1 MARMVWALFCE
12 HHSTDN
18 KGRNTYTSV
27 FDNMSIRIRAQG
39 GQPVPTE
46 PLPFAIPSSP
56 FVLAVHVTGA
66 PEGHQCA
73 LRVKG
78 PDGLRIGPELSGR
91 LTANPNGRYNWHV
104 GFTNGI
110 PVMKSGLYSFEIM
123 LDEEKL
129 GEAELPIS
137 LDLG

>member
-18 KGRNTYTSV
+18 RGRNTYTSV
-27 FDNMSIRIRAQG
+27 FDNMTIKIRAKAG
-39 GQPVPTE
+39 GPSPTE
-46 PLPFAIPSSP
+46 PLPSPIPSSP
-56 FVLAVHVTGA
+56 FVLAVHVTGD
-66 PEGHQCA
+66 PGEHQCA

-78 PDGLRIGPELSGR
+78 PDGLAIGPEVSGR
-91 LTANPNGRYNWHV
+91 LAANPNGRYNWHI

-110 PVMKSGLYSFEIM
+110 PILKSGLYAFNIL
-123 LDEEKL
+123 LDGQSL
-129 GEAELPIS
+129 GEAELPIN